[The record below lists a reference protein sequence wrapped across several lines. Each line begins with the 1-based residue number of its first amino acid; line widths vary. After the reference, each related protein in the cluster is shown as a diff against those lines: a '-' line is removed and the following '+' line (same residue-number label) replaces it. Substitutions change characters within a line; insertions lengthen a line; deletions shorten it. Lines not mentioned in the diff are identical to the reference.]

1 MIYPNDHR
9 PTHVHVIGDRHEA
22 AFELQ
27 CPNGPPELREN
38 YGFSQRDVGRVR
50 KTLSASLAA
59 TTGGSSMASH
69 DEFDDANTRGTARRD
84 AAPWAVSARYDRRLA
99 RVVVRLSTGLEV
111 AFAPDLAQGLE
122 KARPGDLTA
131 IEISP
136 SGLGL
141 YFPKLDADL
150 YLPALLEGLLGSR
163 QWMAARLGQRGG
175 KVRSASK
182 AAASRAN
189 GKLGGR
195 PRKAAKVN

>member
-1 MIYPNDHR
+1 
-9 PTHVHVIGDRHEA
+9 
-22 AFELQ
+22 
-27 CPNGPPELREN
+27 
-38 YGFSQRDVGRVR
+38 
-50 KTLSASLAA
+50 
-59 TTGGSSMASH
+59 MASH
-69 DEFDDANTRGTARRD
+69 DEFDEANTRGTARRD

-99 RVVVRLSTGLEV
+99 RVVVRLSTGLDV
-111 AFAPDLAQGLE
+111 AFAPDQAQGLE

-141 YFPKLDADL
+141 HFPKLDADL

-175 KVRSASK
+175 KARSASK

>member
-1 MIYPNDHR
+1 
-9 PTHVHVIGDRHEA
+9 
-22 AFELQ
+22 
-27 CPNGPPELREN
+27 
-38 YGFSQRDVGRVR
+38 
-50 KTLSASLAA
+50 
-59 TTGGSSMASH
+59 MASH
-69 DEFDDANTRGTARRD
+69 DEFDDANTRGTARLD

-99 RVVVRLSTGLEV
+99 RVVVRLSTGLDV
-111 AFAPDLAQGLE
+111 AFAPDQAQGLE

-141 YFPKLDADL
+141 HFPKLDADL

-175 KVRSASK
+175 KARSASK